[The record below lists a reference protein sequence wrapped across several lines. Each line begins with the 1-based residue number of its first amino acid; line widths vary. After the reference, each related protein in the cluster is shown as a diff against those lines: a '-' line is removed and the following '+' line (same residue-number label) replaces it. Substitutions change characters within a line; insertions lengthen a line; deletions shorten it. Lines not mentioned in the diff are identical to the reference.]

1 MRKFTF
7 ILYILSIV
15 ILGIIGAWIGAYA
28 YKINSIGK
36 LETPILE
43 GMENKNLEYELS
55 LITNESEQIV
65 SPNAVIVI
73 KRNYNECGHQLKEFK
88 QIDNKY
94 VNMDE
99 KEFETEFLKDN
110 KDFVIENFSSKEIV
124 VSEEINGSCD
134 EHYLVKS
141 DNGFVVVYKYNSN
154 GEKEEYKK
162 TNIAVEYLTETDR
175 EELSEGIEIVGK
187 SELNSRLEDYV

>member
-73 KRNYNECGHQLKEFK
+73 KRNYNGCGHQLKEFK

-99 KEFETEFLKDN
+99 EEFETEFLKDN
-110 KDFVIENFSSKEIV
+110 EDFIIENFSSKEIV
-124 VSEEINGSCD
+124 VSEDVNGSCE

>member
-73 KRNYNECGHQLKEFK
+73 KRNYNECGHKLKEFK

-141 DNGFVVVYKYNSN
+141 DNGFIVVYKYNSN

>member
-1 MRKFTF
+1 MKKFTF
-7 ILYILSIV
+7 ILYIFSII
-15 ILGIIGAWIGAYA
+15 ILGLIGAWIGAYV

-55 LITNESEQIV
+55 LVTNENETIV

-73 KRNYNECGHQLKEFK
+73 KRNYNDCGHVLKEFK

-94 VNMDE
+94 VNMN
-99 KEFETEFLKDN
+99 KTEFETEFLKDN
-110 KDFVIENFSSKEIV
+110 ANFVIENFSSKEIV
-124 VSEEINGSCD
+124 VSENVSGNCD
-134 EHYLVKS
+134 QHYLLQAN
-141 DNGFVVVYKYNSN
+141 NGVVMIYKYNDK

-162 TNIAVEYLTETDR
+162 TNIALEYLTETDKMDL
-175 EELSEGIEIVGK
+175 EEGIEVVGE
-187 SELNSRLEDYV
+187 SELSSRLEDYV

>member
-124 VSEEINGSCD
+124 VSEDINGSCD

-141 DNGFVVVYKYNSN
+141 DNGFIVVYKYNSN

>member
-7 ILYILSIV
+7 ILYILSII
-15 ILGIIGAWIGAYA
+15 ILGLIGAWIGAYV

-55 LITNESEQIV
+55 LATNESEEII

-73 KRNYNECGHQLKEFK
+73 KRNYNDCGHEIKEFK

-94 VNMDE
+94 VNMNE
-99 KEFETEFLKDN
+99 REFETEFLKDN
-110 KDFVIENFSSKEIV
+110 ENFIIENFSSKEIV
-124 VSEEINGSCD
+124 VSEDIDKNCD
-134 EHYLVKS
+134 QHYLLQTN
-141 DNGFVVVYKYNSN
+141 NGLVIVYKYNSN
-154 GEKEEYKK
+154 GKKEVYKE

-175 EELSEGIEIVGK
+175 KELEEGIEVIGERV
-187 SELNSRLEDYV
+187 LNSRLEDYV

>member
-73 KRNYNECGHQLKEFK
+73 KRNYNGCDHQLKEFK

-99 KEFETEFLKDN
+99 KEFEIEFLKDN
-110 KDFVIENFSSKEIV
+110 KGFVIENFSSKEIV

-134 EHYLVKS
+134 EHYLLKS
-141 DNGFVVVYKYNSN
+141 EDGFIIVYKYDEN

>member
-141 DNGFVVVYKYNSN
+141 DNGFIVVYKYNSN

>member
-55 LITNESEQIV
+55 LVTNESEQIV

-141 DNGFVVVYKYNSN
+141 DNGFIVVYKYNSN

>member
-110 KDFVIENFSSKEIV
+110 EDFIIENFSSKEIV
-124 VSEEINGSCD
+124 VSEDVNGSCE

-175 EELSEGIEIVGK
+175 EELSKGIEIVGK

>member
-1 MRKFTF
+1 MKKFTF
-7 ILYILSIV
+7 ILYIFSII
-15 ILGIIGAWIGAYA
+15 ILGLIGAWIGAYV

-55 LITNESEQIV
+55 LVTNENETIV

-73 KRNYNECGHQLKEFK
+73 KRNYNDCGHVLKEFK

-94 VNMDE
+94 VNMNE

-110 KDFVIENFSSKEIV
+110 ENFVIENFSSKEIV
-124 VSEEINGSCD
+124 VSEDVDGNCD
-134 EHYLVKS
+134 QHYLLQA
-141 DNGFVVVYKYNSN
+141 DNGVVMIYKYNDK

-162 TNIAVEYLTETDR
+162 TNIALEYLTETDKMDL
-175 EELSEGIEIVGK
+175 EEGIEVVGE
-187 SELNSRLEDYV
+187 SELSSRLEDYV

>member
-124 VSEEINGSCD
+124 VSEDINGSCD